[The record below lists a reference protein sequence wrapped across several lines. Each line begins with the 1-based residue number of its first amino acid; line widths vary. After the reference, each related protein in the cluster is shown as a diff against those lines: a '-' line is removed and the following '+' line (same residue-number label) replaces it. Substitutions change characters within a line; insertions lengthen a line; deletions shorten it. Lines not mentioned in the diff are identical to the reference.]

1 MISGPGL
8 KKTINDNSIGFFFV
22 GDMTAL
28 PAIACYL
35 ERIPKS
41 AIGFVVLEIIS
52 KDDKIKLVK
61 PKNIKI
67 KWVVKSKKNTSV
79 LEYRKK
85 KLNG

>member
-1 MISGPGL
+1 
-8 KKTINDNSIGFFFV
+8 
-22 GDMTAL
+22 MTAL

-41 AIGFVVLEIIS
+41 AKGFVVLEIIS

-67 KWVVKSKKNTSV
+67 EWVVKSKRT
-79 LEYRKK
+79 LLFLRIR
-85 KLNG
+85 

>member
-1 MISGPGL
+1 MV
-8 KKTINDNSIGFFFV
+8 FFV

-41 AIGFVVLEIIS
+41 ALGFVVLEVIS
-52 KDDKIKLVK
+52 KDDKIKLIK

-67 KWVVKSKKNTSV
+67 KWVVKIKTESFCFREYCKKN
-79 LEYRKK
+79 
-85 KLNG
+85 